1 MAVTT
6 VSAIGPKLLSLAILL
21 VGARFVAATLPPDGF
36 GVWLLLITASGLLGF
51 ADLGLGNGLL
61 NEVAA
66 ANGRDDLGAMRRAI
80 SSASAALV
88 LVAAILVGA
97 FVVTIP
103 IVSWSQVLAVHGAS
117 AGSVTTA
124 IGVFVAG
131 TAVAVAFGAAPRV
144 RLALQTGWVN
154 NAWGAA
160 GGVISLAAVVI
171 GAACGASLPVLVG
184 AAVVGPP
191 LVAAADTML
200 LFAFQRPDLRPRWAS
215 IHRVDATRLGRQG
228 AMFCFLAVA
237 IAVGYESDALV
248 ISHELGAGA
257 VPQFALPYRILMLA
271 PAAVSLV
278 TVALW
283 PAYAEAVARGDR
295 AWADHT
301 LKRSLIFAVGGT
313 ALVSLLVVGVG
324 PTAWGW
330 LTGTADVPT
339 RGLLLVLGLLACVMS
354 ASTALGVFLS
364 ATGRLRIQVVAAA
377 AMAATNLPL
386 SIALVGPLGVLGPA
400 WGTIITQ
407 TVFVLL
413 PVAVVVHRALHRRS
427 SSTSRA
433 AAADPRHDTA
443 GAH

>member
-1 MAVTT
+1 MT
-6 VSAIGPKLLSLAILL
+6 VAILL
-21 VGARFVAATLPPDGF
+21 IGSRAVAATLPPDGF

-66 ANGRDDLGAMRRAI
+66 AHGREDVDAVRRSI

-88 LVAAILVGA
+88 VAATVLVGVFLA
-97 FVVTIP
+97 FSAVVP
-103 IVSWSQVLAVHGAS
+103 WSRVLDVRGAS
-117 AGSVTTA
+117 ASSASTA
-124 IGVFVAG
+124 VGVFVAA
-131 TAVAVAFGAAPRV
+131 TALGIAFGAAPRV
-144 RLALQTGWVN
+144 RLALQTGWITN
-154 NAWGAA
+154 LWSAG
-160 GGVISLAAVVI
+160 GGVISLVAVLVAAHL
-171 GAACGASLPVLVG
+171 GASLPVLVG
-184 AAVVGPP
+184 AALLGPP
-191 LVAAADTML
+191 LVAAADTFV
-200 LFAFQRPDLRPRWAS
+200 LFGIQRPELRPRRRCV
-215 IHRVDATRLGRQG
+215 HRFETTRLARQG

-237 IAVGYESDALV
+237 IAVGYESDTLV
-248 ISHELGAGA
+248 ISHVLGAGT

-271 PAAVSLV
+271 PGAVSLV

-295 AWADHT
+295 AWADQT
-301 LKRSLIFAVGGT
+301 LRRSLVLAVGGT
-313 ALVSLLVVGVG
+313 ALVSAVVVGVG
-324 PTAWGW
+324 PTFLGQF
-330 LTGTADVPT
+330 TGSNPAPS

-407 TVFVLL
+407 TVFVLV
-413 PVAVVVHRALHRRS
+413 PVGWVVGRTLRRPAS
-427 SSTSRA
+427 ASVTTPATASTSVA
-433 AAADPRHDTA
+433 
-443 GAH
+443 